1 MKKVKKI
8 VCILLAAAMILGCNL
23 VSFASEGGVP
33 KLPTVRDH
41 LVESLVKGA
50 SKPSSSAGTVDLSQA
65 NYGYDVTS
73 IGYRVYTN
81 KWITGADSI
90 YVSVSDWTLI
100 EEYQGAEDS
109 KLTVAVY
116 DSSDNVV
123 AKNTIEID
131 WAHDGT
137 GYGSLTLS
145 GLNKNVKYYVLFE
158 VPTNGNRY
166 SFNGV
171 ISKTKN

>member
-1 MKKVKKI
+1 MKKLKKI

-23 VSFASEGGVP
+23 VSFASEVDVSE
-33 KLPTVRDH
+33 LPTIHDH

-50 SKPSSSAGTVDLSQA
+50 SKPSSSAGTVDLRQA

-81 KWITGADSI
+81 KWSTGADSI
-90 YVSVSDWTLI
+90 YVSVADWTLI
-100 EEYQGAEDS
+100 EQYHGAEDS
-109 KLTVAVY
+109 ELTVAVY

-123 AKNTIEID
+123 AKNTIEIE

-145 GLNKNVKYYVLFE
+145 GLNENGRYYVLFE

-166 SFNGV
+166 SFNGI
-171 ISKTKN
+171 ISRN